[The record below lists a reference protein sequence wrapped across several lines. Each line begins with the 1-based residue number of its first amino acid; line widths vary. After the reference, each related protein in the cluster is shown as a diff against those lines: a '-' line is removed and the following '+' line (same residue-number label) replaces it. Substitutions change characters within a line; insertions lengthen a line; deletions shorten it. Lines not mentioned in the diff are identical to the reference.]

1 MKSIPIKKRWGQNF
15 INDKNLIDKII
26 KIFDPNMKDTVLEI
40 GPGKGA
46 LTYPL
51 SKKVKKII
59 AVEIDP
65 ILVSFLNENLSDNVV
80 LINDDIL
87 KFKHTFIKKGYKI
100 IGNLPYYITTP
111 IIFTLLESENWSKMT
126 IMVQK
131 EVADRMIAK
140 PGNKN
145 YGRLSIML
153 QAQAYVERHFDISNS
168 LFFPKP
174 KVKSS
179 LISIIPKNNLKHNK
193 IIFYSIIKL
202 AFQKRRKILK
212 NSISNYLNDDNKKIF
227 GHLRPE
233 NISVEDYIKISQS
246 CINNKKVLS

>member
-26 KIFDPNMKDTVLEI
+26 SVFDPNKRDTVLEI

-51 SKKVKKII
+51 SKRVKKII

-65 ILVSFLNENLSDNVV
+65 ILVSHLKENFIENIE

-87 KFKHTFIKKGYKI
+87 RFKHTSIKKGYKI

-111 IIFTLLESENWSKMT
+111 IIFSFLESENWSKMT

-145 YGRLSIML
+145 YGRLSIMV
-153 QAQAYVERHFDISNS
+153 QAQASVEKHFDISNN

-179 LISIIPKNNLKHNK
+179 LMSNK
-193 IIFYSIIKL
+193 AEK
-202 AFQKRRKILK
+202 
-212 NSISNYLNDDNKKIF
+212 
-227 GHLRPE
+227 
-233 NISVEDYIKISQS
+233 
-246 CINNKKVLS
+246 